1 MSEVLRTNIPLAEGF
16 YGFPVAQPQP
26 HGPARGTIEWLLQ
39 AVERHAAAEQ
49 DALAEYEFVAEAS
62 ADPVV
67 ALVMRLILEDEER
80 HHGLLRRIEVTL
92 RDALN
97 WTHSPSAL
105 PAASLPQPPLSRDL
119 VAITRN
125 LVDEERSGARMMR
138 DLAQREKGIDAG
150 LDSLLLEMMAMDSE
164 KHARLLQFVQQR
176 LEKRARAADGPSD

>member
-1 MSEVLRTNIPLAEGF
+1 MSNALGMNTPLAEGF
-16 YGFPVAQPQP
+16 YGFPVAQPQA

-39 AVERHAAAEQ
+39 TVERHAAAEQ

-105 PAASLPQPPLSRDL
+105 PEPALPQQPIARVL
-119 VAITRN
+119 VTINACA
-125 LVDEERSGARMMR
+125 RSGGANGSADDARYGPAR
-138 DLAQREKGIDAG
+138 KGHRRRTG
-150 LDSLLLEMMAMDSE
+150 
-164 KHARLLQFVQQR
+164 
-176 LEKRARAADGPSD
+176 

>member
-1 MSEVLRTNIPLAEGF
+1 MSDTLTNSPIVVEGM
-16 YGFPVAQPQP
+16 YGLPVATSVDQVPR
-26 HGPARGTIEWLLQ
+26 RGTMEWLLE
-39 AVERHAAAEQ
+39 AVERHASAEQ

-62 ADPVV
+62 ADPVI

-80 HHGLLRRIEVTL
+80 HHGLLRRIEATL

-105 PAASLPQPPLSRDL
+105 PEPALPQQPVARDL
-119 VAITRN
+119 VAITRA
-125 LVDEERSGARMMR
+125 LVEEERTGARMMR

-176 LEKRARAADGPSD
+176 LEQRARAVDRPVD